1 MGGFKKPIN
10 YSSDSENLV
19 PYNVETQYLK
29 SKVNSLELEKNKR
42 IGGLPRF

>member
-29 SKVNSLELEKNKR
+29 SKVRSLTIEKNKR
-42 IGGLPRF
+42 MGGLSRF